1 MYVSQPSNQSAW
13 KQAYQEALFEVDQ
26 IRLQEPALE
35 KVEDR
40 LFEVRSD
47 PTNRREIMELQ
58 DAKTHDSTAPGAR
71 ATNPRNSKMTL
82 CVGLDC
88 QYPLRASASR

>member
-1 MYVSQPSNQSAW
+1 MQVSQPSSQSVW

-26 IRLQEPALE
+26 IRLQPKLEAALE

-47 PTNRREIMELQ
+47 PANRREIMELQ
-58 DAKTHDSTAPGAR
+58 DAKRTIVLLQKHEHQTR
-71 ATNPRNSKMTL
+71 ET
-82 CVGLDC
+82 
-88 QYPLRASASR
+88 